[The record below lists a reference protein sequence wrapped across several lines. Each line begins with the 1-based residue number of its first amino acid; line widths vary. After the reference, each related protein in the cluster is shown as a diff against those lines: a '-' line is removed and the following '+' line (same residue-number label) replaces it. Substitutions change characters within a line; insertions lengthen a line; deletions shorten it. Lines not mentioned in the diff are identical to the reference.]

1 MEDKDIIMLYEKGY
15 SIDYIANR
23 FYKFK
28 NRKQKPVIVDGV
40 VLFPAKIYKKSD
52 CRLYVCSVI
61 YDNMVSQYK
70 EKTIQVTQ
78 PTLPF

>member
-40 VLFPAKIYKKSD
+40 VLCCFLLKYIRK
-52 CRLYVCSVI
+52 VI
-61 YDNMVSQYK
+61 VGYMCAQ
-70 EKTIQVTQ
+70 
-78 PTLPF
+78 